1 MIYLSIILVIACI
14 LLVVYAIFKPTKHE
28 ELKVIEIEDIYYI
41 KLGDLFVWID
51 DADKKGYKKEERG
64 SYDKDKAIA
73 IAETIARRIRDG
85 YSREKVVATIPID
98 ENRPE
103 DSFLQQLR
111 EHLELARK
119 YNDVDE
125 IDRIQN
131 SINLRNG

>member
-1 MIYLSIILVIACI
+1 M
-14 LLVVYAIFKPTKHE
+14 
-28 ELKVIEIEDIYYI
+28 
-41 KLGDLFVWID
+41 
-51 DADKKGYKKEERG
+51 
-64 SYDKDKAIA
+64 
-73 IAETIARRIRDG
+73 RIH
-85 YSREKVVATIPID
+85 
-98 ENRPE
+98 NRPE